1 MVKYE
6 EWGWVRDRV
15 NLRSLDDTINPMILP
30 IVLLNTLIL
39 AELF

>member
-1 MVKYE
+1 MVEYE
-6 EWGWVRDRV
+6 EWHWVRDRV
-15 NLRSLDDTINPMILP
+15 NLRFLDNTVNPMILP

>member
-1 MVKYE
+1 MVEYE

-15 NLRSLDDTINPMILP
+15 NLRFLDNTVNPMILP

-39 AELF
+39 VELF